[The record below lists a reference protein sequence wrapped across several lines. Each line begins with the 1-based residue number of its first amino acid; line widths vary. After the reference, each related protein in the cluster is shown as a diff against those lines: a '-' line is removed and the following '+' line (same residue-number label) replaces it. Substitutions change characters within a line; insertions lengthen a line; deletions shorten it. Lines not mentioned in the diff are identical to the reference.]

1 MSLAQ
6 GNEPLE
12 IDYSEVDGKTYRC
25 VDGCALCCLCQPEL
39 LPEEEAKFRS
49 DPKLSEG
56 MTDRHISPEVRGA
69 AIKLRGAHGSCYFL
83 KDKRCRIYQDRPH
96 FCRAFPVNV
105 FVGWRIQL
113 NANLSCRGMGLAG
126 ENLHDVAKGILSEY
140 GEDRLCSE
148 LGTAKSVFTEFVR
161 NTRDTWVAQSFSSV
175 RGAGHALADE
185 LVEELGLSRLLT
197 YAEHGRTKQN
207 APATD
212 IARLVRR
219 TEAEADVE
227 ERALID
233 GTEVFDLPDLS
244 LLPIYI
250 DDKNR
255 WKIFR
260 LVGME
265 IVGYELSE
273 DGSTTESSRTN
284 PSDIELMPISPSGKT
299 AFKEYMALVNARD
312 CFLGHAAYLCDMD
325 GYEYNFAQVYLGA
338 LANNAI
344 DLWWRASFLAR
355 LAGRTDL
362 GPEEVREGVIFFDM
376 DLLDLPTVGAFI

>member
-1 MSLAQ
+1 MAP

-25 VDGCALCCLCQPEL
+25 IDGCALCCLCQPEL
-39 LPEEEAKFRS
+39 LPDEEAKFRADPRLS
-49 DPKLSEG
+49 DG
-56 MTDRHISPEVRGA
+56 MADKHISPDVRGA
-69 AIKLRGAHGSCYFL
+69 AIKLRGAHGSCHFL
-83 KDKRCRIYQDRPH
+83 KDKRCSIYQDRPH
-96 FCRAFPVNV
+96 FCRAFPINV

-113 NANLSCRGMGLAG
+113 NANLSCRGMGLVG
-126 ENLHDVAKGILSEY
+126 ENLIDVSKGILSEY
-140 GEDRLCSE
+140 GEDRLRSE
-148 LGTAKSVFTEFVR
+148 LGAARSVFTEFVR
-161 NTRDTWVAQSFSSV
+161 NTRETWIAQSFSSV

-197 YAEHGRTKQN
+197 YAEHGSTRQN
-207 APATD
+207 ASATD
-212 IARLVRR
+212 IAKLVRR
-219 TEAEADVE
+219 TEAEANIE

-250 DDKNR
+250 DDTNM

-260 LVGME
+260 LVGYE

-273 DGSTTESSRTN
+273 DGSTKESSRTN
-284 PSDIELMPISPSGKT
+284 PSDIELMPISSSGKT

-355 LAGRTDL
+355 LAGMTEL
-362 GPEEVREGVIFFDM
+362 GPKEVREGVIFFDM
-376 DLLDLPTVGAFI
+376 DLLDLPTIGAFI